1 MADGA
6 VGKAVSDV
14 ADRDVAEIDEVT
26 EGLRLRTLVHDLRQP
41 VLALDVLAE
50 LLSARDDLPDAAA
63 EHVGQLA
70 AQVRWITELLRGAD
84 DGTSEAASLP
94 SAARPGGGPGSSYQH
109 RTDVTEVARAA
120 AASATATY
128 QGLLRVEGPEPAV
141 VGADHTA
148 LRRALGNLIDNA
160 TRAAGPRGQ
169 VRVTVHRDPAAV
181 RVSVDD
187 DGPGFGRVQL
197 GNRLGLVMVAQV
209 ALQAGGTI
217 EIGASELGGARVAL
231 VLPTTDQDSEG

>member
-1 MADGA
+1 M
-6 VGKAVSDV
+6 V
-14 ADRDVAEIDEVT
+14 
-26 EGLRLRTLVHDLRQP
+26 
-41 VLALDVLAE
+41 
-50 LLSARDDLPDAAA
+50 
-63 EHVGQLA
+63 
-70 AQVRWITELLRGAD
+70 
-84 DGTSEAASLP
+84 
-94 SAARPGGGPGSSYQH
+94 
-109 RTDVTEVARAA
+109 RAA
-120 AASATATY
+120 AASATTTY
-128 QGLLRVEGPEPAV
+128 QGLLRVDAPEPAV
-141 VGADHTA
+141 VGADRTA

-169 VRVTVHRDPAAV
+169 VRVSVHRDPAGV

-231 VLPTTDQDSEG
+231 VLPPTDQDSEG